1 MGLLSLLFTQL
12 ITEYL
17 SAMGFDFDYMLSLMP
32 ILLKYLGTTLNMA
45 VWGLLFALVLAL
57 VLALLR
63 IYRVPV
69 MDQLSQLYI
78 SFFRGTPLL
87 VQLFL
92 LYYGLPQVFP
102 VFVGLDAFSAAV
114 IGLSLHFAAYKAET
128 IRAAIIGIDRSQ
140 MEASLSIGM
149 TELQA
154 MRRIILPQASRVALP
169 SLMNYFIDMIKSTS
183 LAFTL
188 GVAEIMAKAQM
199 EASSSFKFF
208 EAFLA
213 VALIYWGI
221 VLVLTRVQNWAETK
235 LNKAYT
241 R

>member
-1 MGLLSLLFTQL
+1 
-12 ITEYL
+12 
-17 SAMGFDFDYMLSLMP
+17 MGFDFNYMLELLP
-32 ILLKYLGTTLNMA
+32 ILLKYLGTTMEMA
-45 VWGLLFALVLAL
+45 TWGLVFSLSLAVILANIRVFKLPVL
-57 VLALLR
+57 
-63 IYRVPV
+63 
-69 MDQLSQLYI
+69 DQLSQLYI

-92 LYYGLPQVFP
+92 LYYGLPQIFP
-102 VFVGLDAFSAAV
+102 VMVGIDAFSAAV
-114 IGLSLHFAAYKAET
+114 IGLTLHFAAYMAES

-140 MEASLSIGM
+140 MEASLSVGM
-149 TELQA
+149 TTPQA
-154 MRRIILPQASRVALP
+154 MRRVILPQATRVALP

-199 EASSSFKFF
+199 EASSSFRFF

-213 VALIYWGI
+213 VALIYWGVVVI
-221 VLVLTRVQNWAETK
+221 LTRVQIWAEAK
-235 LNKAYT
+235 LNKAYV

>member
-1 MGLLSLLFTQL
+1 
-12 ITEYL
+12 
-17 SAMGFDFDYMLSLMP
+17 MGFDFAYMIELLP
-32 ILLKYLGTTLNMA
+32 ILFKYLGTTLEMA
-45 VWGLLFALVLAL
+45 IWGLFFALALAL
-57 VLALLR
+57 VLANLR
-63 IYRVPV
+63 IFKVPV
-69 MDQLSQLYI
+69 LDQLSQLYI

-102 VFVGLDAFSAAV
+102 IFVGLDAFSAAV
-114 IGLSLHFAAYKAET
+114 IGLTLHFAAYMAES
-128 IRAAIIGIDRSQ
+128 IRAAIIGVDRSQ

-149 TELQA
+149 TTSQA
-154 MRRIILPQASRVALP
+154 MRRIILPQATRVALP

-188 GVAEIMAKAQM
+188 GVSEIMAKAQM

-213 VALIYWGI
+213 VALIYWGVVI
-221 VLVLTRVQNWAETK
+221 ILTRVQTWAETK
-235 LNKAYT
+235 LNKAYV

>member
-1 MGLLSLLFTQL
+1 
-12 ITEYL
+12 
-17 SAMGFDFDYMLSLMP
+17 MGFDFHYMLELLP
-32 ILLKYLGTTLNMA
+32 ILLKYLGTTLEMA
-45 VWGLLFALVLAL
+45 SWGLIFALILAL
-57 VLALLR
+57 ILANIR
-63 IYRVPV
+63 VFKVPV
-69 MDQLSQLYI
+69 LDPLSQLYI

-92 LYYGLPQVFP
+92 LYYGLPQIFP
-102 VFVGLDAFSAAV
+102 LLVGLDAFSAAV
-114 IGLSLHFAAYKAET
+114 IGLTLHFAAYMAES

-140 MEASLSIGM
+140 MEASLSVGM
-149 TELQA
+149 TTSQA
-154 MRRIILPQASRVALP
+154 MRRIILPQAARVALP

-199 EASSSFKFF
+199 EASSSFRFF

-213 VALIYWGI
+213 VALIYWVV
-221 VLVLTRVQNWAETK
+221 VLVLTRLQSWAEQK
-235 LNKAYT
+235 LNKAYV

>member
-1 MGLLSLLFTQL
+1 MQS
-12 ITEYL
+12 
-17 SAMGFDFDYMLSLMP
+17 FDFDYMLALFP
-32 ILLKYLGTTLNMA
+32 ILVKYLGITLEMSLIGFA
-45 VWGLLFALVLAL
+45 AALVLSVLLAL
-57 VLALLR
+57 V
-63 IYRVPV
+63 RVFKV
-69 MDQLSQLYI
+69 KGLDAVVIVYI

-102 VFVGLDAFSAAV
+102 IFVGMDAFTAAV
-114 IGLSLHFAAYKAET
+114 IGLSLHFSAYMAES
-128 IRAAIIGIDRSQ
+128 IRGAILGIDKHQ
-140 MEASLSIGM
+140 MEASLSVGM
-149 TELQA
+149 TEIQA
-154 MRRIILPQASRVALP
+154 MRRIILPQAARVATP

-208 EAFLA
+208 ESFLA
-213 VALIYWGI
+213 VALIYW
-221 VLVLTRVQNWAETK
+221 LVVIFFTRIQTVMEVR
-235 LNKAYT
+235 LNKAYA

>member
-1 MGLLSLLFTQL
+1 
-12 ITEYL
+12 
-17 SAMGFDFDYMLSLMP
+17 MGFDLTYMLELLP
-32 ILLKYLGTTLNMA
+32 ILLKYLGTTMEMA
-45 VWGLLFALVLAL
+45 IWGLFFSLALAIVLANIR
-57 VLALLR
+57 VFK
-63 IYRVPV
+63 VPV
-69 MDQLSQLYI
+69 LDQLSQLYI

-102 VFVGLDAFSAAV
+102 IFVGLDAFSAAV
-114 IGLSLHFAAYKAET
+114 IGLSLHFSAYMAES

-140 MEASLSIGM
+140 MEASLSVGM
-149 TELQA
+149 TTSQA
-154 MRRIILPQASRVALP
+154 MRRIILPQATRIALP

-213 VALIYWGI
+213 VALIYWGVVVI
-221 VLVLTRVQNWAETK
+221 LTRVQIWAEVK
-235 LNKAYT
+235 LNKAYQ

>member
-1 MGLLSLLFTQL
+1 
-12 ITEYL
+12 
-17 SAMGFDFDYMLSLMP
+17 MGFDFTYMIELLP
-32 ILLKYLGTTLNMA
+32 ILFKYLGTTMEMA
-45 VWGLLFALVLAL
+45 LWGLLFSLALAL
-57 VLALLR
+57 VLANLR
-63 IYRVPV
+63 VFKVPIF
-69 MDQLSQLYI
+69 DQLSQLYI

-102 VFVGLDAFSAAV
+102 IFVGLDAFSAAV
-114 IGLSLHFAAYKAET
+114 IGLTLHFAAYMAES

-149 TELQA
+149 TTSQA
-154 MRRIILPQASRVALP
+154 MRRIILPQATRVALP

-213 VALIYWGI
+213 VALIYWGVVVI
-221 VLVLTRVQNWAETK
+221 LTRVQIWAEEK
-235 LNKAYT
+235 LNKAYV

>member
-1 MGLLSLLFTQL
+1 MS
-12 ITEYL
+12 
-17 SAMGFDFDYMLSLMP
+17 FDVNYMLDLLP
-32 ILLKYLGTTLNMA
+32 ILLKYLGTTMEMA
-45 VWGLLFALVLAL
+45 IWGLLFALILAVIIANIRVFRIPVLN
-57 VLALLR
+57 
-63 IYRVPV
+63 
-69 MDQLSQLYI
+69 QLSQLYI

-102 VFVGLDAFSAAV
+102 ILVGIDAFSASI
-114 IGLSLHFAAYKAET
+114 IGLTLHFAAYMAES

-140 MEASLSIGM
+140 MEASLSVGM
-149 TELQA
+149 TTTQA
-154 MRRIILPQASRVALP
+154 MRRIILPQATRIALP
-169 SLMNYFIDMIKSTS
+169 SLMNLFIDMIKSTS

-199 EASSSFKFF
+199 EASSSFRFF

-213 VALIYWGI
+213 VALIYWGVVVI
-221 VLVLTRVQNWAETK
+221 LTRAQLWAEFK
-235 LNKAYT
+235 LNKAYQ

>member
-1 MGLLSLLFTQL
+1 MN
-12 ITEYL
+12 
-17 SAMGFDFDYMLSLMP
+17 FDFQYMIDLMP
-32 ILLKYLGTTLNMA
+32 ILFRYLGITLEMA
-45 VWGLLFALVLAL
+45 LWGSIFALILSVIIAIIR
-57 VLALLR
+57 VF
-63 IYRVPV
+63 RVPV
-69 MDQLSQLYI
+69 LNQLCQLYI

-102 VFVGLDAFSAAV
+102 IMVGLDAFSASV
-114 IGLSLHFAAYKAET
+114 IGLTLHFASYMAES

-140 MEASLSIGM
+140 MEASMSVGM
-149 TELQA
+149 TTSQS
-154 MRRIILPQASRVALP
+154 MRRIILPQATRVALP

-188 GVAEIMAKAQM
+188 GVSEIMAKAQM
-199 EASSSFKFF
+199 EASSSFRFF

-213 VALIYWGI
+213 VALIYWFVVI
-221 VLVLTRVQNWAETK
+221 IMTRVQIWAEVK
-235 LNKAYT
+235 LNKAYI

>member
-1 MGLLSLLFTQL
+1 
-12 ITEYL
+12 
-17 SAMGFDFDYMLSLMP
+17 MGFDFNYMLSLMP
-32 ILLKYLGTTLNMA
+32 ILFKYLGTTMGMA
-45 VWGLLFALVLAL
+45 LWGLLFAMILAL
-57 VLALLR
+57 TLALLR
-63 IYRVPV
+63 IYRVPLLN
-69 MDQLSQLYI
+69 QLSQLYI

-102 VFVGLDAFSAAV
+102 VFVGIDAFTAAV
-114 IGLSLHFAAYKAET
+114 IGLSLHFAAYMAES

-140 MEASLSIGM
+140 REASLAIGM

-154 MRRIILPQASRVALP
+154 MRRIILPQATRVALP

-213 VALIYWGI
+213 VALIYWGV
-221 VLVLTRVQNWAETK
+221 VLILTRIQDWAEVK
-235 LNKAYT
+235 LNRAYT

>member
-1 MGLLSLLFTQL
+1 
-12 ITEYL
+12 
-17 SAMGFDFDYMLSLMP
+17 MGFDLNYMLALFP
-32 ILLKYLGTTLNMA
+32 ILLKYLGITLEMSLVGFA
-45 VWGLLFALVLAL
+45 AALVLSVLLAL
-57 VLALLR
+57 V
-63 IYRVPV
+63 RVFKV
-69 MDQLSQLYI
+69 KVLDAFVVVYI

-102 VFVGLDAFSAAV
+102 IFVGMDAFTAAV
-114 IGLSLHFAAYKAET
+114 LGLSLHFSAYMAES
-128 IRAAIIGIDRSQ
+128 IRAAILGIDKSQ

-149 TELQA
+149 TKLQA
-154 MRRIILPQASRVALP
+154 MRRIILPQAARVATP

-213 VALIYWGI
+213 VALIYWLVVI
-221 VLVLTRVQNWAETK
+221 VFTQVQSVLEGR
-235 LNKAYT
+235 LNRAYAK
-241 R
+241 

>member
-1 MGLLSLLFTQL
+1 
-12 ITEYL
+12 
-17 SAMGFDFDYMLSLMP
+17 
-32 ILLKYLGTTLNMA
+32 MA
-45 VWGLLFALVLAL
+45 IWGLFFALALAL
-57 VLALLR
+57 VLANLR
-63 IYRVPV
+63 VFKVPV
-69 MDQLSQLYI
+69 LDQLSQLYI

-102 VFVGLDAFSAAV
+102 IFIGLDAFSAAV
-114 IGLSLHFAAYKAET
+114 IGLTLHFAAYMAES

-149 TELQA
+149 TTSQA
-154 MRRIILPQASRVALP
+154 MRRIILPQATRVALP

-188 GVAEIMAKAQM
+188 GVSEIMAKAQM

-213 VALIYWGI
+213 VALIYWGVVVI
-221 VLVLTRVQNWAETK
+221 LTRVQTWAEVK
-235 LNKAYT
+235 LNKAYV

>member
-1 MGLLSLLFTQL
+1 
-12 ITEYL
+12 
-17 SAMGFDFDYMLSLMP
+17 MGFDFDYMLSLLP

-45 VWGLLFALVLAL
+45 VWGLLFALVIAVSLAL
-57 VLALLR
+57 IRV
-63 IYRVPV
+63 YKVPV
-69 MDQLSQLYI
+69 LDQLSQLYI

-114 IGLSLHFAAYKAET
+114 IGLSLHFAAYKAES
-128 IRAAIIGIDRSQ
+128 IRAAIIGVDRSQ

-149 TELQA
+149 TGMQA
-154 MRRIILPQASRVALP
+154 MRRIILPQATRVALP

-213 VALIYWGI
+213 VALVYWAM
-221 VLVLTRVQNWAETK
+221 VLVLTRIQNWAEAK